1 MLINIL
7 QVRNL
12 KAEEDVKKKVS
23 ILQEIGKKYFQ
34 PESAL
39 VLENTELWQRC
50 AKTCASV
57 SYDTCSEAEKWVVKA
72 HDSVLTE
79 LDNLHLLFLQQR
91 RQQSCVDKI
100 LCIL

>member
-1 MLINIL
+1 M
-7 QVRNL
+7 RNL
-12 KAEEDVKKKVS
+12 KTEEDAKKKIVA
-23 ILQEIGKKYFQ
+23 LQEIGKTYFQ
-34 PESAL
+34 PESGL

-57 SYDTCSEAEKWVVKA
+57 TSDSCSEAEQWVVKA
-72 HDSVLTE
+72 HDSVLAE
-79 LDNLHLLFLQQR
+79 LDNMHLLFLQQR